1 MRAATAA
8 TMFDWVNVVIV
19 GLAEGSDDCQTV
31 TRSLGFSTDSLLGR
45 AGEAVAA
52 CSSKISFQTLI
63 LRRL

>member
-1 MRAATAA
+1 MRAATAE

-19 GLAEGSDDCQTV
+19 GLAEGSDDCQMV

-45 AGEAVAA
+45 VGEALVAF
-52 CSSKISFQTLI
+52 SSNISFQTLM